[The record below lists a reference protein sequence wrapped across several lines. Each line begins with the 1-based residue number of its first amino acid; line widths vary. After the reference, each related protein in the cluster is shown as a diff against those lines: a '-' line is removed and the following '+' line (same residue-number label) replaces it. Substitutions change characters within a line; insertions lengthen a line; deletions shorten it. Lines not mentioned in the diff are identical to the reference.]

1 MGDPST
7 FVSQLLSFL
16 ILLGLSPLGTT
27 SVKVTSDC
35 HLDNPKV
42 TSLFLSFWFLC
53 SSSLV
58 RQYTLLPPQDTFFP
72 LTSMMSLLYSLAWQ
86 LLCYSFVTSS
96 SSEWPLIIGVSNTEG
111 LTHFCSLLT
120 HYSLGISSSSV
131 VLNTIYMP
139 GTLTS
144 MSLAQ
149 LSPTFP
155 VVWIR
160 SLDWKDPLEKEMAS
174 HSSTLA

>member
-1 MGDPST
+1 MYVGDPST

-58 RQYTLLPPQDTFFP
+58 RQYTLLPPQDTFF
-72 LTSMMSLLYSLAWQ
+72 
-86 LLCYSFVTSS
+86 
-96 SSEWPLIIGVSNTEG
+96 
-111 LTHFCSLLT
+111 
-120 HYSLGISSSSV
+120 
-131 VLNTIYMP
+131 
-139 GTLTS
+139 
-144 MSLAQ
+144 
-149 LSPTFP
+149 
-155 VVWIR
+155 
-160 SLDWKDPLEKEMAS
+160 SLDFHDVTPVLTGLAAPL
-174 HSSTLA
+174 LFFCDFLLL